1 MRSDRWTWRGTTALT
16 AGVAL
21 VAAACSSTPNPLP
34 LSEAPLIEVV
44 AEGLINPVGLA
55 ELDGGS
61 ILVAEEGTG
70 RDDDSAGVSL
80 IMPDGRV
87 GRVVSGLP
95 SGTDAGDLAGTPL
108 VGVSPDGTTAYLSS
122 FGAEGLLT
130 FEIPAGGLEPLAK
143 QDVLGLD
150 DLGVTMT
157 ALNEVRLTNAFD
169 VAFDAE
175 GRPVVTDASGNGVAT
190 ITQET
195 QTAFTH
201 RFGDL
206 SDPDQPSLKID
217 PVPTGIARL
226 GNEYLVTLTGGC
238 PFPTG
243 AGRLVAIDGDRG
255 ERVLVDA
262 LNMPIDV
269 EVGPDG
275 AIWLLEFARFSEGA
289 SCFTG
294 DGYQP
299 GTGRL
304 SLVIDGTAE
313 SVVEG
318 LDFPGAV
325 LIASDGSVY
334 VTEVFSGRVLRL
346 SWSDQAPDDM
356 AQETP
361 IARQFR
367 DVASSV
373 GIDFRQGAFI
383 SEPVEDPVAMMGG
396 GLCWIDYNAD
406 GWLDLYLVNSYSASE
421 EVAWEEIGGLPTNSL
436 FRNDEGEFTDVSMQT
451 NTDLAVRGNGCVA
464 ADFDGDGWI
473 DLYIT
478 ADGPNQLLRNNGDDT
493 FSLVDNAGGAGA
505 GDEWSTAAAVA
516 DVDLDGDLD
525 LFVGAYIDLE
535 RTIDN
540 PSGAFPQDYLGLINH
555 LYLNTG
561 DGLAFVEAS
570 GVGLDRSARTLGA
583 LFSDLDADGDLDLYV
598 ANDGEPNR
606 LYRND
611 SDGEVIFVE
620 VTAEAG
626 AGDSGSGMG
635 IAGGDYDADGRVDLF
650 VSNWEAE
657 LDALY
662 RNESSG
668 ADQLRFGYETY
679 GIGLAGLGN
688 NTTGWGTAWIDFD
701 LDSDLD
707 LLVVRGRVPVTDL
720 SSDPELARLYLN
732 QTADGRPGQFVD
744 WTSQSGLAVIG
755 PLLARGSAAA
765 DFDNDG
771 DTDVAI
777 NNIAGSPALLRNEGT
792 QGNWL
797 VITVSG
803 AMPGTMV
810 SVALADG
817 TTRVRELQIGSS
829 YLASEDPRFYFG
841 LASDE
846 LVDLVVTRP
855 GEDPIEYTEVTAN
868 QFFIADR

>member
-1 MRSDRWTWRGTTALT
+1 MRPDRLTWRDPVALA
-16 AGVAL
+16 AGLAL
-21 VAAACSSTPNPLP
+21 VAAACSSPPDPLP
-34 LSEAPLIEVV
+34 LLKAPLVEVV

-55 ELDGGS
+55 ELEGGS

-70 RDDDSAGVSL
+70 RDDISAGVSL

-108 VGVSPDGTTAYLSS
+108 VGASPDGTTVYLSS

-130 FEIPAGGLEPLAK
+130 FQIPAGGLEPLAK
-143 QDVLGLD
+143 RDVMGLD

-157 ALNEVRLTNAFD
+157 PLNEVRLTNAFD
-169 VAFDAE
+169 MAFDAE

-190 ITQET
+190 VNPEG
-195 QTAFTH
+195 QTAFIH

-206 SDPDQPSLKID
+206 SDPQQPSLQID
-217 PVPTGIARL
+217 PVPTGIARM
-226 GNEYLVTLTGGC
+226 GDEYLVTLTGGC

-255 ERVLVDA
+255 ERVLVDG

-269 EVGPDG
+269 EVGSDG
-275 AIWLLEFARFSEGA
+275 EIWLLEFARFSEGS

-304 SLVIDGTAE
+304 SLVIDGTVE
-313 SVVEG
+313 TVVDG

-325 LIASDGSVY
+325 IVASDGSVY
-334 VTEVFSGRVLRL
+334 VSEVFSGRVLRL
-346 SWSDQAPDDM
+346 SWSGRAPDDS

-361 IARQFR
+361 GGRQFR
-367 DVASSV
+367 DVALLV

-406 GWLDLYLVNSYSASE
+406 GWMDLYLVNSYSVSE
-421 EVAWEEIGGLPTNSL
+421 KAAWEALGGLPTNSL
-436 FRNDEGEFTDVSMQT
+436 FANNEGEFTDVSSQT
-451 NTDLAVRGNGCVA
+451 KTDLAVRGNGCVA
-464 ADFDGDGWI
+464 ADFDGDGWV

-478 ADGPNQLLRNNGDDT
+478 ADGPNQLLRNEGDGT
-493 FSLVDNAGGAGA
+493 FSPVANAGGAGA

-540 PSGAFPQDYLGLINH
+540 PSGAFPQDYLGLVNH

-561 DGLAFVEAS
+561 DGLNFVEAS

-583 LFSDLDADGDLDLYV
+583 LFSDLDADGDLDLYI

-611 SDGEVIFVE
+611 SVGAVLFVE

-668 ADQLRFGYETY
+668 ADRLRFGYETY

-701 LDSDLD
+701 LDTDLD

-720 SSDPELARLYLN
+720 RSDPELARLYVN
-732 QTADGRPGQFVD
+732 RTADGRPGQFVD
-744 WTSQSGLAVIG
+744 WTSQSGLAAVG
-755 PLLARGSAAA
+755 PLLARGSASA

-792 QGNWL
+792 SGNWL
-797 VITVSG
+797 VITVPG
-803 AMPGTMV
+803 ALPGTMA

-817 TTRVRELQIGSS
+817 TTLVRELQIGSS
-829 YLASEDPRFYFG
+829 YLASEDPRFRFG
-841 LASDE
+841 LGSNE
-846 LVDLVVTRP
+846 VVGLVVTRP
-855 GEDPIEYTEVTAN
+855 GGSPIEYADVAAN
-868 QFFIADR
+868 QFFVVDG